1 MKRALLFGAMLTC
14 VLLAVSPAASGSGN
28 SNTIYNANVKPRPA
42 NLPSLGFEASSTRQF
57 GDEITFAGTNRTLK
71 AARVTLSS
79 WACEQGRWY
88 SGDCRTSHAATFSI
102 AITLNIYA
110 APSSGYG
117 TGALLG
123 TRTQTFS
130 VRYRPSASKKC
141 TGDNA
146 GEWYRPGQGCFNG
159 LADIIKFNLTSLH
172 LTVPNTVVY
181 GITYDTTHFGP
192 SPIGEGAACY
202 TSSGGCPYDSL
213 NIGLGPT
220 VTVGSKPN
228 PGTTYLD
235 SSYAGSYC
243 DNGAA
248 GTSAFRLDSPSS
260 QCWAGYVPAV
270 QFTASRH

>member
-130 VRYRPSASKKC
+130 
-141 TGDNA
+141 
-146 GEWYRPGQGCFNG
+146 
-159 LADIIKFNLTSLH
+159 
-172 LTVPNTVVY
+172 TVPNTVVY